1 MSILNNDLK
10 LIKIINKY
18 IKNDEKLNIIFNYH
32 NQKYSLEELLKPII
46 VILKTGTECI
56 EKLRFSIHYYC
67 IYKWYF
73 F

>member
-18 IKNDEKLNIIFNYH
+18 IKNDEKLNIIFNHH

-46 VILKTGTECI
+46 VILK
-56 EKLRFSIHYYC
+56 K
-67 IYKWYF
+67 IYLYKIYLF
-73 F
+73 

>member
-18 IKNDEKLNIIFNYH
+18 IKNDEKLNIIFNHH

-67 IYKWYF
+67 IYK
-73 F
+73 

>member
-18 IKNDEKLNIIFNYH
+18 IKNDEKLNIIFNHH

-46 VILKTGTECI
+46 VILKTGISFRNISNYT
-56 EKLRFSIHYYC
+56 SIYWNT
-67 IYKWYF
+67 IYSL
-73 F
+73 